1 MTNVD
6 NNQNKPGIIPRL
18 WGKMRGALGLA
29 DQDWRESINDML
41 EEASEGQSD
50 LSNEEHHMLRNLL
63 GFRDVRVEDVMVP
76 RADITAVEDNISYNE
91 LLEQFVEC
99 AHSRVP
105 VFSETL
111 DNPVGMVH
119 IKDILPFSRTGAA
132 GFELKSVIRNILF
145 APPSMP
151 ALELLLR
158 MQATHTHMALVIDEY
173 GGTDGLLTI
182 EDLVEEIVG
191 EIEDE
196 HDDDLDD
203 PVIVQKGDDKWEAEA
218 RLEVEELEKTL
229 SITLSGTDF
238 DEVDTLGGLAFTVA
252 GRIPQRGEI
261 LHCHLADNRHL
272 EMLVRE
278 ADPRRIKMLEI
289 RLIEDAHFVSTD

>member
-1 MTNVD
+1 MANAES
-6 NNQNKPGIIPRL
+6 NQNKLGFLPNL
-18 WGKMRGALGLA
+18 WSKIRGVFGLA

-41 EEASEGQSD
+41 VEASEGESD
-50 LSNEEHHMLRNLL
+50 LSNEEHHMIRNLL

-76 RADITAVEDNISYNE
+76 RADITAVEDNIGFDE

-99 AHSRVP
+99 AHSRIP
-105 VFSETL
+105 VYNEML

-119 IKDILPFSRTGAA
+119 IKDILPFSRTGASE
-132 GFELKSVIRNILF
+132 FELKSVIRNVLF

-196 HDDDLDD
+196 HDDGLDD
-203 PVIVQKGDDKWEAEA
+203 PVIVQNSSGKWHADA
-218 RLEVEELEKTL
+218 RLEVEELEKAL
-229 SITLSGTDF
+229 SITLADTDF
-238 DEVDTLGGLAFTVA
+238 VDVDTIGGLAFTIA

-261 LHCHLADNRHL
+261 LHCHLADKRLL

-289 RLIEDAHFVSTD
+289 HLIEDANLVSAN